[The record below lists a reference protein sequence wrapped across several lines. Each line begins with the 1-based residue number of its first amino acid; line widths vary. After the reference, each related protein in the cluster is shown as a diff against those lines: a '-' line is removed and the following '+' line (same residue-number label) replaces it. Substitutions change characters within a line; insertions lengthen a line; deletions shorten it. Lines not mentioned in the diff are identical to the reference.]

1 MKILILGY
9 GKTGKELESLLSKEN
24 DVYVYDDIILDKEN
38 YLSLKKINKELP
50 FFDYVIRSPG
60 ISSKSKIYSLSS
72 QLTNHLVSEI
82 EFYNNY
88 FKDKV
93 IIGVTG
99 TNGKTTLVTILNHIL
114 SFRYKVAVLGNIGE
128 TISSNLERIK
138 KSEILIFELS
148 SFMLEDTYSLRLD
161 YGIITNLSKNHLDKV
176 PFLSFYYA
184 SKLKLRSI
192 SKNLY
197 IDRKLKKYCYNRS
210 YFVIDEIDAPMIFFD
225 NKFNQNHFKIA
236 YDIAI
241 GLGIRKEDIILTM
254 QSYKV
259 PSFRN
264 ELTKLNNLYIVNDSK
279 STSVE
284 STNACLSIFKGKRRI
299 IILGGIA
306 KSGSFKKLKLN
317 KDDIILSFGRDRYKI
332 VKEIGGIYFNT
343 LKDVI
348 SYIKRIKDEV
358 YILFSPGCSSLDE
371 YSSYVERGEI
381 FDKLIQ
387 EK

>member
-1 MKILILGY
+1 
-9 GKTGKELESLLSKEN
+9 
-24 DVYVYDDIILDKEN
+24 
-38 YLSLKKINKELP
+38 
-50 FFDYVIRSPG
+50 
-60 ISSKSKIYSLSS
+60 
-72 QLTNHLVSEI
+72 
-82 EFYNNY
+82 
-88 FKDKV
+88 
-93 IIGVTG
+93 
-99 TNGKTTLVTILNHIL
+99 
-114 SFRYKVAVLGNIGE
+114 
-128 TISSNLERIK
+128 
-138 KSEILIFELS
+138 
-148 SFMLEDTYSLRLD
+148 
-161 YGIITNLSKNHLDKV
+161 
-176 PFLSFYYA
+176 
-184 SKLKLRSI
+184 
-192 SKNLY
+192 
-197 IDRKLKKYCYNRS
+197 
-210 YFVIDEIDAPMIFFD
+210 
-225 NKFNQNHFKIA
+225 
-236 YDIAI
+236 
-241 GLGIRKEDIILTM
+241 M

-358 YILFSPGCSSLDE
+358 YILFSPGCASLDE

-381 FDKLIQ
+381 YDKLIQ